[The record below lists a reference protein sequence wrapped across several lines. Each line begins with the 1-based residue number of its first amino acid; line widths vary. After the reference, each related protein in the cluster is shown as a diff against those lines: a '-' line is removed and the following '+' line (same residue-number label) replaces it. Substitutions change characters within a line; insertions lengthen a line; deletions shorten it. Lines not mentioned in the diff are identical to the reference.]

1 MEKKV
6 DAKIAMETRAVHSA
20 DRKRGPGAIPVTTP
34 IFTAASYI
42 YEDVAQLDRVF
53 AREEPGESYQRYS
66 NPTNRALEELLADLD
81 SGAGALATS
90 SGMSALQA
98 AIHVGLADRNRSIVA
113 AESLYGATVHIL
125 MDIFE
130 PQGVNVHFVDFCDR
144 AKLCQAIDRHKPG
157 VLVMETVSNPLL
169 RVADLDEVAKM
180 ARATQAALVV
190 DSTFTTPLINRPLEY
205 GAHMAVHSLTKY
217 LSGHGD
223 VLGGAVISDEE
234 HLEPLRAYGRLVGPV
249 LGPFESYLAMRGI
262 KTFPLRMKQQCAN
275 ACRVAHWLAARPEVE
290 RVFYPADPAH
300 PDRAAIERLF
310 APGLYGAVV
319 SVELRDAGRE
329 KIFGFMNALRTI
341 VPATSVGDVHSMVLY
356 PVMASHRD
364 ISPKQ
369 RERMGI
375 RENLVRL
382 SIGIEAVEDIVSDLE
397 RALQA

>member
-1 MEKKV
+1 MEAKV
-6 DAKIAMETRAVHSA
+6 KPAIETRAVHAA
-20 DRKRGPGAIPVTTP
+20 DRKRGPGATPVTTP

-42 YEDVAQLDRVF
+42 YDDVAQLDRVF

-66 NPTNRALEELLADLD
+66 NPTNRALEELLANLD
-81 SGAGALATS
+81 SGAGALATA

-98 AIHVGLADRNRSIVA
+98 AIHVGLADRNRSVVA
-113 AESLYGATVHIL
+113 AQSLYGATVNLL
-125 MDIFE
+125 MDVFE
-130 PQGVNVHFVDFCDR
+130 PQGVTVQFVDFCDR
-144 AKLCQAIDRHKPG
+144 AALCQAVDRYKPG

-180 ARATQAALVV
+180 ARSAGAALIV
-190 DSTFTTPLINRPLEY
+190 DSTFTTPLITRPLEQ
-205 GAHMAVHSLTKY
+205 GAHMVVHSLTKY
-217 LSGHGD
+217 LAGHGD
-223 VLGGAVISDEE
+223 VLGGTVICDEE

-275 ACRVAHWLAARPEVE
+275 ARRVAEWLHGRPEVE
-290 RVFYPADPAH
+290 RVYYPANPSH
-300 PDRAAIERLF
+300 PDSAAIERLF

-319 SVELRDAGRE
+319 SLELRGAGRE
-329 KIFGFMNALRTI
+329 KVFRFMNALRM
-341 VPATSVGDVHSMVLY
+341 VLPATSVGDVHSMVLY

-364 ISPKQ
+364 LSPKQ

-382 SIGIEAVEDIVSDLE
+382 SIGIEAIDDILGDLE